1 MPFSGDHLFRTKS
14 ERSAL
19 HSEGADL
26 CTLSHNFDTEVFVTE
41 VEACPTLW
49 DCLHF
54 TVKRWKSNMLLNTP
68 QHVARSS
75 LEFGR
80 SLI

>member
-1 MPFSGDHLFRTKS
+1 MPFSGDHLFRTGS

-19 HSEGADL
+19 HSEGADF
-26 CTLSHNFDTEVFVTE
+26 CTLGHNFDTEVFITE
-41 VEACPTLW
+41 DEASPALW

-54 TVKRWKSNMLLNTP
+54 TVKRRKSNILLNTL
-68 QHVARSS
+68 QHVAR

-80 SLI
+80 SVI